1 MKVRIAANFFSTS
14 DMIFRHAG
22 MRDSK
27 SSRPAFVDS
36 RGPFRNIRALNSV
49 Q

>member
-14 DMIFRHAG
+14 DMTFRHAG
-22 MRDSK
+22 MHDSK
-27 SSRPAFVDS
+27 SLRPAFVDS
-36 RGPFRNIRALNSV
+36 RGPFRNLRTLNSV